1 MVYIH
6 NAHLVFILHNC
17 KYFNSMLF
25 CSACCFWLNCRSD
38 KRHRMSLWMHK
49 RYHHKLFCGA
59 FIGTGTYSAVYW
71 SNFTFV
77 FLKSRCTIYFSLS
90 LGPPT
95 HAHKTART
103 LILKSEIAL
112 WIFSLSSS
120 KLRLL
125 KSLHG
130 HRLGQVSGKVNLER
144 KYRLVRDKAK
154 NKWNTKSKTFTGP
167 AKKTAHGAKKNEL
180 VYNWCINTYDIH
192 NS

>member
-6 NAHLVFILHNC
+6 NAHLVIILHNC

-95 HAHKTART
+95 HTHKTART

-112 WIFSLSSS
+112 WIFSLSPLPSFVCWNHS
-120 KLRLL
+120 TVTDLAKFRG
-125 KSLHG
+125 KSTWKENIDL
-130 HRLGQVSGKVNLER
+130 
-144 KYRLVRDKAK
+144 
-154 NKWNTKSKTFTGP
+154 
-167 AKKTAHGAKKNEL
+167 
-180 VYNWCINTYDIH
+180 
-192 NS
+192 